1 MSELQVQADPR
12 GQLTAAFELFNQ
24 MSDSL
29 GASYRELETRVA
41 ELSQQLTEE
50 RSEKFRELAAKEQL
64 ADRLSTLLSML
75 PGGVVVLDPEG
86 NIIEA
91 NPQAFALLG
100 EDLLDKKW
108 QRVLEQSVAR
118 IATGRSD
125 FCLRNG
131 RYISLS
137 ESVLDTEGYRI
148 ILVTDST
155 ESHRLQEMASR
166 ETRLSALGEMSARLA
181 HQLRTPLSS
190 ALLYA
195 SHLAKQKVSDDD
207 RRRLGGRITDSLKH
221 LDELIQGML
230 AFVRGEHAACQK
242 FSLQMFMEDLRTHAA
257 GIDPAKHVSLNLYC
271 PVDAEI
277 TGDRDGLLSAL
288 TNIVEN
294 AVNLS
299 AEPEVSLSASLA
311 GAEVS
316 ILIEDNGPG
325 VDEQLVARIFDPFF
339 TTRLDGT
346 GLGLAIA
353 DIKAREHGGSVE
365 VSNREAG
372 GACFTFR
379 FQREPLEELELSQV
393 EGSAE

>member
-108 QRVLEQSVAR
+108 QRVLEQNVAR

-257 GIDPAKHVSLNLYC
+257 GIDPAKQVSLNLYC

-379 FQREPLEELELSQV
+379 FLREPLEELELSQV

>member
-1 MSELQVQADPR
+1 
-12 GQLTAAFELFNQ
+12 
-24 MSDSL
+24 
-29 GASYRELETRVA
+29 
-41 ELSQQLTEE
+41 
-50 RSEKFRELAAKEQL
+50 
-64 ADRLSTLLSML
+64 ML
-75 PGGVVVLDPEG
+75 P
-86 NIIEA
+86 
-91 NPQAFALLG
+91 
-100 EDLLDKKW
+100 
-108 QRVLEQSVAR
+108 
-118 IATGRSD
+118 
-125 FCLRNG
+125 
-131 RYISLS
+131 
-137 ESVLDTEGYRI
+137 
-148 ILVTDST
+148 
-155 ESHRLQEMASR
+155 
-166 ETRLSALGEMSARLA
+166 
-181 HQLRTPLSS
+181 
-190 ALLYA
+190 
-195 SHLAKQKVSDDD
+195 QKNSQDV
-207 RRRLGGRITDSLKH
+207 
-221 LDELIQGML
+221 
-230 AFVRGEHAACQK
+230 CQK
-242 FSLQMFMEDLRTHAA
+242 FSLQMFMEDLLTHAA
-257 GIDPAKHVSLNLYC
+257 GIDPAKPVSLNLYC

-299 AEPEVSLSASLA
+299 AEPQVSLSASLA

-379 FQREPLEELELSQV
+379 FLREPLEELELSQV